1 MTEITPLNPEG
12 RDLLIHVEAI
22 AEKVR
27 RGEVVGLL
35 SVLVMADSE
44 TVAEAAG
51 LFYNGH
57 TMFGALGKLQMDM
70 LELENPT
77 NFEVIID
84 E

>member
-1 MTEITPLNPEG
+1 
-12 RDLLIHVEAI
+12 
-22 AEKVR
+22 
-27 RGEVVGLL
+27 
-35 SVLVMADSE
+35 VMADSE

-77 NFEVIID
+77 NCEVIIH

>member
-1 MTEITPLNPEG
+1 MTEPTPLNPEG
-12 RDLLIHVEAI
+12 RDLLIHVEGI

-51 LFYNGH
+51 LFYNGF
-57 TMFGALGKLQMDM
+57 TMFGALGKLQMDI

>member
-1 MTEITPLNPEG
+1 MTEPTPLNQEG
-12 RDLLIHVEAI
+12 RDLLIHVENI
-22 AEKVR
+22 ADQVR

-35 SVLVMADSE
+35 SVLVMADTE
-44 TVAEAAG
+44 TVEEAAG

-57 TMFGALGKLQMDM
+57 TMHGALGQLQKDM

-84 E
+84 G

>member
-1 MTEITPLNPEG
+1 MTEPTPLNPEG

-44 TVAEAAG
+44 TVEEAAG
-51 LFYNGH
+51 LFYNGF